1 MATIKITPEELR
13 DAAQLI
19 NGKADKIEQ
28 NINAVNEKVQYVVEN
43 WEGAAKDSFFEA
55 FESLKN
61 ELLTQL
67 DEILKGIASQLQAA
81 ADTMEQADQDVA
93 NAFRG

>member
-19 NGKADKIEQ
+19 NGKADEIEQ

-67 DEILKGIASQLQAA
+67 DEILKGIASQLQAT

-93 NAFRG
+93 NVFKG

>member
-19 NGKADKIEQ
+19 NGKADEIEQ

-43 WEGAAKDSFFEA
+43 WEGAAKDSCFEA

-93 NAFRG
+93 NVFKG

>member
-19 NGKADKIEQ
+19 NGKADEIEQ

-93 NAFRG
+93 NVFKG

>member
-19 NGKADKIEQ
+19 NGKADEIEQ

-93 NAFRG
+93 NAFKG

>member
-19 NGKADKIEQ
+19 NDKADEIDQ

-93 NAFRG
+93 NVFKG

>member
-19 NGKADKIEQ
+19 NGKADEIEQ

>member
-19 NGKADKIEQ
+19 NGKADEIDQ

-67 DEILKGIASQLQAA
+67 DEISKGIASQLQAA

-93 NAFRG
+93 NVFKG

>member
-19 NGKADKIEQ
+19 NGKADEIDQ

-67 DEILKGIASQLQAA
+67 DEILKGIASQLQAT

-93 NAFRG
+93 NVFKG

>member
-19 NGKADKIEQ
+19 NGKADEIDQ

>member
-19 NGKADKIEQ
+19 NGKANEIDQ

-67 DEILKGIASQLQAA
+67 DEILKGIASQLQAT

-93 NAFRG
+93 NVFKG

>member
-19 NGKADKIEQ
+19 NGKADEIDQ

-93 NAFRG
+93 NVFKG

>member
-19 NGKADKIEQ
+19 NGKADEIDQ

-93 NAFRG
+93 NAFKG